1 MKYEIKKEEEEEEKH
16 LSSIV
21 FGLGF
26 WGVGGGGGLIRY
38 LIPLLESLWEL
49 LVLER
54 CLFFLG
60 TACP

>member
-1 MKYEIKKEEEEEEKH
+1 MKYKIKKEEEEEKH

-26 WGVGGGGGLIRY
+26 WGGGGRINPISYTIIG
-38 LIPLLESLWEL
+38 IPVGAIGAGKMS
-49 LVLER
+49 
-54 CLFFLG
+54 FFLG

>member
-1 MKYEIKKEEEEEEKH
+1 MKYKIKKEEEEEKH

-26 WGVGGGGGLIRY
+26 CGGGGGMSYTIIG
-38 LIPLLESLWEL
+38 IPVGAIGAGKMS
-49 LVLER
+49 
-54 CLFFLG
+54 FFLG

>member
-1 MKYEIKKEEEEEEKH
+1 MKYEIKKEEEEEKH

-26 WGVGGGGGLIRY
+26 WGGGVWGRINPISYTIIGIPVGAIGAGKM
-38 LIPLLESLWEL
+38 S
-49 LVLER
+49 
-54 CLFFLG
+54 FFLG

>member
-1 MKYEIKKEEEEEEKH
+1 MKYEIKKEEEEEKH

-26 WGVGGGGGLIRY
+26 GGGGGRIKPISY
-38 LIPLLESLWEL
+38 TIIGIPVGAIGAGKMS
-49 LVLER
+49 
-54 CLFFLG
+54 FFLG

>member
-1 MKYEIKKEEEEEEKH
+1 MKYEIKKEEEEEKH

-26 WGVGGGGGLIRY
+26 CGGGGGC

-54 CLFFLG
+54 CLFFWVLHVLNYVI
-60 TACP
+60 

>member
-1 MKYEIKKEEEEEEKH
+1 MKYEIKKEEEEEKH

-26 WGVGGGGGLIRY
+26 CGGMSYTIIGIPVGAIGAGKM
-38 LIPLLESLWEL
+38 S
-49 LVLER
+49 
-54 CLFFLG
+54 FFLG

>member
-26 WGVGGGGGLIRY
+26 LGGGG
-38 LIPLLESLWEL
+38 ED
-49 LVLER
+49 
-54 CLFFLG
+54 
-60 TACP
+60 